1 MDLLSTAFLMSKDSI
16 PKDVYEK
23 LEKKAQNIKLHMDV
37 IDCGEL
43 SVDDNRYIWDSL
55 EKRHKLIY
63 KLFVA
68 AKKISSKRRH

>member
-1 MDLLSTAFLMSKDSI
+1 
-16 PKDVYEK
+16 
-23 LEKKAQNIKLHMDV
+23 MDV